1 MNESTLLK
9 FLISVQDIPRDAI
22 LFVNPDNYDDYF
34 VGDNNTNP
42 HPKYVRTYW
51 QWNRS
56 CDLRKNLRSEI
67 FSFLKGRSDN
77 KGNFEYLGKKYN
89 YDGVF
94 NLYESGQLPDEL
106 KTWLENEVRAILKI
120 LSEIHAEVFVEVSLP
135 RYFEKL
141 PKKQRLARIEAM
153 K

>member
-106 KTWLENEVRAILKI
+106 KPGQRMKSAPSLKYC
-120 LSEIHAEVFVEVSLP
+120 LKSTLRFLLKSLC
-135 RYFEKL
+135 RDTLRSYLKNKDL
-141 PKKQRLARIEAM
+141 LGQKR
-153 K
+153 